1 MLQVRTK
8 YDGLVT
14 SAVISAEELELAQRS
29 ARRKNLD
36 IETVL
41 MEEFQVKVP
50 ALGESLAAY
59 FGVPYEPF
67 KPDRIKPPDLMKNMS
82 REFCQTNQW
91 VPLEDTKDGIVIVT
105 IDPEKIKASR
115 MVNNVYPKSKIIYKV
130 TTNREF
136 AATARADVR
145 RRSWRRA
152 AGHRPHRRHSG
163 HARRGDRHARGRRR
177 GRRLGRKRQRGGEA
191 RQQGHHRRLPAGRLG
206 HPRRT
211 LPRQGQDRDPLPQGR
226 RADELH
232 LGAGKLPQRDR
243 RAAEDHV
250 RPRHLRA
257 PAARRTARSSS
268 RSSARSTSSCGSPP
282 YRPRAVSRT
291 S

>member
-1 MLQVRTK
+1 MMPVRTK

-41 MEEFQVKVP
+41 VEEFQVKVP
-50 ALGESLAAY
+50 ALGEALAAY

-91 VPLEDTKDGIVIVT
+91 VPLEDTKDGIVVVT
-105 IDPEKIKASR
+105 VDPEKIKASR

-136 AATARADVR
+136 AATLEQMFGGGR
-145 RRSWRRA
+145 RRA
-152 AGHRPHRRHSG
+152 ADT
-163 HARRGDRHARGRRR
+163 GDIGDI
-177 GRRLGRKRQRGGEA
+177 LG
-191 RQQGHHRRLPAGRLG
+191 
-206 HPRRT
+206 T
-211 LPRQGQDRDPLPQGR
+211 LD
-226 RADELH
+226 DESDSS
-232 LGAGKLPQRDR
+232 R
-243 RAAEDHV
+243 E
-250 RPRHLRA
+250 
-257 PAARRTARSSS
+257 AART
-268 RSSARSTSSCGSPP
+268 SPP
-282 YRPRAVSRT
+282 PRTTTRW
-291 S
+291 